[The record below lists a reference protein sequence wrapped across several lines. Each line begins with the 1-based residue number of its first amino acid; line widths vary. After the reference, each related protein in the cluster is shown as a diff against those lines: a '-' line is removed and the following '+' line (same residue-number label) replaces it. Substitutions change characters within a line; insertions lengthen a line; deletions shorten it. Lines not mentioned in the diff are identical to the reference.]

1 MGISACLRGKREGP
15 TPGRQHADLDMRR
28 AILISRTYILAL
40 ESFMMIPGYRMM
52 ATHSNDRDV
61 GRKYFSDGIKAE
73 DIVQNSG
80 SLQSTF
86 LQNSSSERPWKGS
99 SLS

>member
-1 MGISACLRGKREGP
+1 MGISACLRGKHEGP

-61 GRKYFSDGIKAE
+61 GRKYFSDE
-73 DIVQNSG
+73 SRRR
-80 SLQSTF
+80 T
-86 LQNSSSERPWKGS
+86 
-99 SLS
+99 LSKIQVPCKVPFCRIALRKDPGKEVL